1 MLARYLFLLLLLSAF
16 PAASQVL
23 YMVEPLDI
31 RPAGEDYAPTLVDS
45 NLVITSIRQRAQAIA
60 YTAAGSDLPWA
71 DLYLVPLSSGK
82 PGTPRLMDGT
92 LCTPFNDGP
101 AAFTASGDTICFTRN
116 LPVGRRSSDH
126 LGLFFAVKQGKEW
139 SEVTAFEHNGTG
151 FSTMAPAFSRDGRS
165 LYFASDRPGGH
176 GGMDLY
182 ESRRGPDG
190 WSAPKNLGPEVNS
203 TANEAF
209 PSIGG
214 NGELFFSSD
223 RAGGMGQLD
232 IYTSHSEYGEY
243 AVPVALPAPVNSAG
257 NDLGYTTYAD
267 GESGFFSSNR
277 DGRDRIHR
285 FARKSQPF
293 HDCVPQETNSYCFH
307 FEDVGSTGT
316 DSLPLRYEWD
326 FGDGNTARGLS
337 TNHCYGDNGIYTV
350 KLNLIDTLSQS
361 VYFNQVSYELEV
373 LDEEQAHIHSPDSI
387 GTGTSV
393 VFDTQHTN
401 LPGFEP
407 VETHWDL
414 GDGTFTTGE
423 QVAHVFAQA
432 GSYTVRLD
440 LIGGPDG
447 KGGYVN
453 HCVTR
458 TVHVID
464 GLIATPGYINA
475 SAGGNGG
482 GRAFTYSELPFD
494 NAHLGAQ
501 GAQDVTYTVQ
511 LLASKDRLG
520 LNDARF
526 IPVRPYYSIT
536 ERFLPSVREYTYSIG
551 TGTTPLSVY
560 NAYQLARRS
569 GFTESVVKGLEVE
582 KDLELIQAESL
593 PVEALNKGF
602 LKFSTV
608 RFRTGES
615 NFDPSFNATLDR
627 VLAILQKYT
636 EVELVIEAHTDAIGE
651 DMANLALSQAR
662 AQKITDYFIT
672 HGITT
677 DRLVPIGYGE
687 EHPVAD
693 NNTEAGRAR
702 NRRVEFHISVRD
714 HSTPP
719 TP

>member
-1 MLARYLFLLLLLSAF
+1 M
-16 PAASQVL
+16 
-23 YMVEPLDI
+23 
-31 RPAGEDYAPTLVDS
+31 
-45 NLVITSIRQRAQAIA
+45 
-60 YTAAGSDLPWA
+60 
-71 DLYLVPLSSGK
+71 
-82 PGTPRLMDGT
+82 
-92 LCTPFNDGP
+92 
-101 AAFTASGDTICFTRN
+101 
-116 LPVGRRSSDH
+116 
-126 LGLFFAVKQGKEW
+126 
-139 SEVTAFEHNGTG
+139 
-151 FSTMAPAFSRDGRS
+151 
-165 LYFASDRPGGH
+165 
-176 GGMDLY
+176 
-182 ESRRGPDG
+182 
-190 WSAPKNLGPEVNS
+190 
-203 TANEAF
+203 
-209 PSIGG
+209 
-214 NGELFFSSD
+214 
-223 RAGGMGQLD
+223 
-232 IYTSHSEYGEY
+232 
-243 AVPVALPAPVNSAG
+243 
-257 NDLGYTTYAD
+257 
-267 GESGFFSSNR
+267 
-277 DGRDRIHR
+277 
-285 FARKSQPF
+285 
-293 HDCVPQETNSYCFH
+293 
-307 FEDVGSTGT
+307 
-316 DSLPLRYEWD
+316 
-326 FGDGNTARGLS
+326 
-337 TNHCYGDNGIYTV
+337 
-350 KLNLIDTLSQS
+350 
-361 VYFNQVSYELEV
+361 
-373 LDEEQAHIHSPDSI
+373 
-387 GTGTSV
+387 
-393 VFDTQHTN
+393 QHTN

-423 QVAHVFAQA
+423 QVAHAFAQA